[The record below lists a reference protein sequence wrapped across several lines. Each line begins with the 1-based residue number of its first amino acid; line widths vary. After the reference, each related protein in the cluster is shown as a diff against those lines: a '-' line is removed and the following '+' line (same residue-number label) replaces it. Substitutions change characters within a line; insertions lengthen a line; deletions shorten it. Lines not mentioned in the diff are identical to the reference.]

1 MLRTKDQVASLCT
14 ECSLAKTAN
23 VIGDT
28 FTILIIRD
36 LLAAPKRFSE
46 LEQSLSGVSSRT
58 ITKKLQF
65 LLDKKLIKHIEP
77 TSKTPHPVYAL
88 TPNGKALHKIM
99 ETMRTYG
106 EKYL

>member
-1 MLRTKDQVASLCT
+1 MLRTKDQVASICT
-14 ECSLAKTAN
+14 ECPLAKTAN
-23 VIGDT
+23 IIGDT

-46 LEQSLSGVSSRT
+46 LEQSLNGVSSRT

-65 LLDKKLIKHIEP
+65 LLDKKLIRRVEP
-77 TSKTPHPVYAL
+77 TVKNPHPAYSLTPH
-88 TPNGKALHKIM
+88 GKALHKIM

-106 EKYL
+106 AKYL